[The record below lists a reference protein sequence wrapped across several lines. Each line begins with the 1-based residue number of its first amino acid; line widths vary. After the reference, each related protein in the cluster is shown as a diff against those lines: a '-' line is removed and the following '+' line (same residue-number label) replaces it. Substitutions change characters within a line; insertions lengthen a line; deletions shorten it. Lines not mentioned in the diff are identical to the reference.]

1 MAQDLFFKKSF
12 AISSAHGKFKGVMDL
27 KSTNNIGDMM
37 LVSCGNDDDSRI
49 LIHDLESRSVVK
61 EIKKEEYGFYN
72 MNMIVFEREEDNDED
87 DEEFNL
93 LDINR
98 MGSKKSRF
106 NKSRSRS
113 RSKFPCLCRQF

>member
-1 MAQDLFFKKSF
+1 LAQDLFFKKSF